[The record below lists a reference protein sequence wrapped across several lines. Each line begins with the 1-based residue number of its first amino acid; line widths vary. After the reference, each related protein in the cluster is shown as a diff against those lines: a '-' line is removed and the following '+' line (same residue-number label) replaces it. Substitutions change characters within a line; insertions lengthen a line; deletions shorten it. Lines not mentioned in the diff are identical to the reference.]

1 MTVQLTPTTPKQPGG
16 PHDSRSAPGDRQPT
30 AAPPATCGRRQRTA
44 AASASARRR
53 ALLAAFG
60 FAMAATILPAAAH
73 ASPQPPAVETQFA
86 NPGGNPQPPQ
96 PPDPP
101 AWGPEDLANA
111 TENPEPPQP
120 PNPPAWGPEDLA
132 NPTEN
137 PEPPQPPKPGV
148 GGYTTPTDDPD
159 PVPPGGD
166 PIPTPQRVDAGFGGI
181 TAGSH
186 QAAAG
191 LALVAAAL
199 VLALLVVMIARRHRS
214 EAGSDR

>member
-101 AWGPEDLANA
+101 AWGPEDLAN
-111 TENPEPPQP
+111 
-120 PNPPAWGPEDLA
+120 
-132 NPTEN
+132 PTEN